1 MSSNKVFVTKK
12 DTEFKSAQIE
22 INSRHLEI
30 SFTLAI
36 FNSTVPTLAV
46 IMLIIC
52 IDSLS
57 LLATSGTA
65 ARLFTQTADSR
76 TLWRLC
82 EGANCALL
90 GSAECLTGNL
100 RTYSLGQGK
109 QSKA

>member
-1 MSSNKVFVTKK
+1 VTKK

-36 FNSTVPTLAV
+36 SNSTVPTLAV

-65 ARLFTQTADSR
+65 ARLFMQTHGLYGVYVKERIVRFLA
-76 TLWRLC
+76 
-82 EGANCALL
+82 APNV
-90 GSAECLTGNL
+90 
-100 RTYSLGQGK
+100 
-109 QSKA
+109 